1 MFRFTR
7 TNNSGTSFTIP
18 QQSTGLAGPAAAP
31 MDGNFDHTAM
41 FVKRTLQRFRVRALL
56 GSQVARTLIK
66 KAVSVTDAQT
76 DVHVAS
82 EGNRTAD
89 GSTLVEALKTTARLV
104 PRQLN
109 DEVELA
115 KLELGDKKSRL
126 GGIAVFAGTALV
138 FLVLLVIALT
148 VAGIAG
154 LATVMPLWLSALL
167 VSAGLLVVIGICAL
181 VAYKKSKALLPIIPE
196 HAWRGIRHDLGI
208 ARHGRDFDPG
218 TLDAPV
224 LTRAEKKARDA
235 QAAEDKARAAAER
248 VAKEAEHGPQASTS
262 ELIKRTEARR
272 AHLLDLR
279 EELVEEADVKKQAGY
294 FLDTA
299 KNKAMDKV
307 NRFTGGTA
315 SQATALVKER
325 WKPLA
330 VLAGSGTLC
339 IVLLRKL
346 IKK

>member
-1 MFRFTR
+1 M
-7 TNNSGTSFTIP
+7 
-18 QQSTGLAGPAAAP
+18 
-31 MDGNFDHTAM
+31 
-41 FVKRTLQRFRVRALL
+41 
-56 GSQVARTLIK
+56 
-66 KAVSVTDAQT
+66 TDTQT
-76 DVHVAS
+76 DVYGAAES
-82 EGNRTAD
+82 KESAD
-89 GSTLVEALKTTARLV
+89 GSTLLETLKTTARLV

-115 KLELGDKKSRL
+115 KLELEDKKSRL
-126 GGIAVFAGTALV
+126 GGIAVFAGIAVV
-138 FLVLLVIALT
+138 FLMLLVIAMT

-167 VSAGLLVVIGICAL
+167 VCAGLLVVIGICAL
-181 VAYKKSKALLPIIPE
+181 GAYRKSKALRPIIPE

-235 QAAEDKARAAAER
+235 QAAADKAQAAAER
-248 VAKEAEHGPQASTS
+248 MAREAEHGPQASTS

-279 EELVEEADVKKQAGY
+279 DELVEEADVKKQAAY

-299 KNKAMDKV
+299 KNKAKDKV
-307 NRFTGGTA
+307 NRFTGGATN
-315 SQATALVKER
+315 QATVLVKER
-325 WKPLA
+325 WKPLI
-330 VLAGSGTLC
+330 VLAGSATVC

-346 IKK
+346 MKK